1 MGNASAARLLARP
14 LEPKEEQLHGY
25 TATRKYFA
33 EHAFV
38 AESLDEDISGDEEP
52 LTLSEA
58 LGTLKGSTDI
68 MSRVDAENFGLE
80 YGATYGQAAALLR
93 ERLSAVPVTR

>member
-1 MGNASAARLLARP
+1 M
-14 LEPKEEQLHGY
+14 HGY

-68 MSRVDAENFGLE
+68 MSRVDADNFGLE
-80 YGATYGQAAALLR
+80 YGATFGQAAQAVR
-93 ERLSAVPVTR
+93 ERLAGVPV

>member
-1 MGNASAARLLARP
+1 M
-14 LEPKEEQLHGY
+14 HGY

-38 AESLDEDISGDEEP
+38 AESLDENISGDEEP
-52 LTLSEA
+52 LTLEEA

-68 MSRVDAENFGLE
+68 MSRVDAENLGLE
-80 YGATYGQAAALLR
+80 YGVTYGQAAKAIR
-93 ERLSAVPVTR
+93 ERLAPAVPV

>member
-1 MGNASAARLLARP
+1 
-14 LEPKEEQLHGY
+14 LHGY

-52 LTLSEA
+52 LPLSEA

-68 MSRVDAENFGLE
+68 MSRVDADNFGLE
-80 YGATYGQAAALLR
+80 YGATFGQAAQTVR
-93 ERLSAVPVTR
+93 ERLAGVPV

>member
-1 MGNASAARLLARP
+1 M
-14 LEPKEEQLHGY
+14 HGY

-52 LTLSEA
+52 LTLLEA

-68 MSRVDAENFGLE
+68 MGRVEADNFGVE
-80 YGATYGQAAALLR
+80 YGTTYGQAAKMIG
-93 ERLSAVPVTR
+93 ERLSVGVPA

>member
-1 MGNASAARLLARP
+1 
-14 LEPKEEQLHGY
+14 LHGY

-38 AESLDEDISGDEEP
+38 AESLDEDISGEEEP

-68 MSRVDAENFGLE
+68 MSRVDADNFGLE
-80 YGATYGQAAALLR
+80 YGATFGQAAQAVR
-93 ERLSAVPVTR
+93 ERLAGVPV

>member
-1 MGNASAARLLARP
+1 M
-14 LEPKEEQLHGY
+14 HGY

-38 AESLDEDISGDEEP
+38 AESLDEDISEDHEP
-52 LTLSEA
+52 LPLFEA

-68 MSRVDAENFGLE
+68 MSRVDADNFGLE
-80 YGATYGQAAALLR
+80 YGATYGQAAEAIR
-93 ERLSAVPVTR
+93 ERLAGVPVH

>member
-1 MGNASAARLLARP
+1 M
-14 LEPKEEQLHGY
+14 HGY

-52 LTLSEA
+52 LTLLEA

-68 MSRVDAENFGLE
+68 MSRVDADNFGVE
-80 YGATYGQAAALLR
+80 YGTTYGQAAKMIG
-93 ERLSAVPVTR
+93 ESLSVGITA

>member
-1 MGNASAARLLARP
+1 M
-14 LEPKEEQLHGY
+14 
-25 TATRKYFA
+25 TRKYFA

-52 LTLSEA
+52 LTLDEA

-68 MSRVDAENFGLE
+68 MSRVDADNFGLE
-80 YGATYGQAAALLR
+80 YGATFGQAARAVR
-93 ERLSAVPVTR
+93 ERLAGVPV

>member
-1 MGNASAARLLARP
+1 LVARP

-80 YGATYGQAAALLR
+80 YGTTYGRAAEVMK
-93 ERLSAVPVTR
+93 ERLSSPVSV